1 MLIVGSK
8 ALKFHFPNL
17 DIKPKD
23 IDLIGFTWD
32 VERLISELQPASTR
46 RGDGIVT
53 FFDVKNT
60 DFFDTKNIE
69 ILIAD
74 KSDALKSYLDYE
86 DARRGIKYASTKV
99 LYSLKK
105 SHIHFPLHFDKHIKD
120 YVLLNKHFNG
130 VDKLKDITKLNYK
143 ETEQRIGKLK
153 TPSLNK
159 KITEF
164 FGQSEKFVEYYFI
177 HDDIHKMVAHKDKPL
192 YLYMQKDITMAKC
205 EKDMWNEFSF
215 EDKCKCVLEEAYV
228 IALERKILPSIFGGS
243 KWISSKE
250 ALNWSLKRI
259 CTTLCSGWFRQF
271 ATDNYFEIKSFINEN
286 YVEDFLEKYNT
297 GKICRMKE
305 LSLS

>member
-86 DARRGIKYASTKV
+86 DARRDIKYASTEV

-120 YVLLNKHFNG
+120 YVLLNKHFNS
-130 VDKLKDITKLNYK
+130 VDNLKDITKLNYK
-143 ETEQRIGKLK
+143 ETEQRIGKIK
-153 TPSLNK
+153 TPSLDK

-205 EKDMWNEFSF
+205 EKDMWSEFSF